1 MSDQEN
7 RNHSEYLKREE
18 LITQVM
24 GGAKKPNKWSYNR
37 RKQLLPLTQKE
48 QKEEKV
54 LLESQ
59 G

>member
-1 MSDQEN
+1 
-7 RNHSEYLKREE
+7 
-18 LITQVM
+18 M

-48 QKEEKV
+48 QREEKI

-59 G
+59 E